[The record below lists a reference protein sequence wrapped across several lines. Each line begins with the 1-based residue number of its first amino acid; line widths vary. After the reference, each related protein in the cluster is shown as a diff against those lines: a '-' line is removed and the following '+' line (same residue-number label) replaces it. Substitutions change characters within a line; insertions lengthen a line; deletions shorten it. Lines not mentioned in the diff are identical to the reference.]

1 MEGSGSSCGQRID
14 HRELEVFARTALM
27 EAGVAETHA
36 GRIADALVRAD
47 LRGVD
52 SHGLAR
58 LEPYVKKFLAGGF
71 NPEPDIRVQQVGDA
85 AVLVDADDGPG
96 QSAAVTAID
105 EAIRLADA
113 SGVGIGAVTNS
124 NHFGTAAYYTE
135 RASAAGYIGM
145 AMTNVGSD
153 VVPFGGVTPFLGT
166 NPLSFSIPT
175 DRDFPITLDMATS
188 VVAMGKIDH
197 ASEEGEPLPEGWAVD
212 EAGAPT
218 TDPQRA
224 AALLPVGGPKGYGLA
239 IVVDALCGLLTGV
252 GPSPMVGPLY
262 EEFEAPMRLGHF
274 VTAVDVSPF
283 RDPAEFRADV
293 GRYIDR
299 LKAQE
304 TRDRVDEILLPGE
317 PEAKEMIAN
326 RRDGVALNPDAITG
340 VRRAA
345 ERFGLE
351 PPGSL

>member
-1 MEGSGSSCGQRID
+1 MEGSGSNRGHRID
-14 HRELEVFARTALM
+14 HRELEAFARTALV
-27 EAGVAETHA
+27 EAGVTEMHA
-36 GRIADALVRAD
+36 DRIADALVRAD

-58 LEPYVKKFLAGGF
+58 LEPYVRKFLAGGF
-71 NPEPDIRVQQVGDA
+71 NPDPDIRVQLVGDA

-105 EAIRLADA
+105 EAMQLADA

-135 RASAAGYIGM
+135 RASRAGFIGM

-153 VVPFGGVTPFLGT
+153 VVPYGGVSPFLGT

-175 DRDFPITLDMATS
+175 DRDYPITLDMATS

-212 EAGAPT
+212 VTGAPT

-239 IVVDALCGLLTGV
+239 IVVDALCGLLTGA
-252 GPSPMVGPLY
+252 GPSPTVGPLY
-262 EEFEAPMRLGHF
+262 EEFEEPMRLGHF
-274 VTAVDVSPF
+274 VAAVDVGAF
-283 RDPAEFRADV
+283 RDPEEFRADV

-299 LKAQE
+299 LKAQQ
-304 TRDRVDEILLPGE
+304 TRNGVDEILLPGE
-317 PEAKEMIAN
+317 PEAKAMVAN
-326 RRDGVALNPDAITG
+326 RREGITLNPDAVTG
-340 VRRAA
+340 IRRLA
-345 ERFGLE
+345 EQFGLE
-351 PPGSL
+351 APGSF